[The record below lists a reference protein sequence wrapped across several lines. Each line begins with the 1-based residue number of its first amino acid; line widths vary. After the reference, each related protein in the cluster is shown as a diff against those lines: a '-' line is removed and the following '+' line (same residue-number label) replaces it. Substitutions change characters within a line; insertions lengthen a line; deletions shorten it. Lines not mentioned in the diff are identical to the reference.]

1 MKGEAALAAI
11 VWSFLFALIGISACA
26 TTPAD
31 HTRNLKLET
40 DGLRG
45 LCLVYEHDPKLPRDE
60 VVTARCKA
68 LLEAP

>member
-1 MKGEAALAAI
+1 MRAWLALFLILI
-11 VWSFLFALIGISACA
+11 VVAACA

-45 LCLVYEHDPKLPRDE
+45 LCVVYEHDLKLPRDPT
-60 VVTARCKA
+60 VTARCRA
-68 LLEAP
+68 LIEAP